1 MHVYCAVVADAIDF
15 SAAQEEQEKN
25 RGELM
30 STVAM
35 PLRPLWQHTCTSRPD
50 GAPVGGATA
59 GGTIL
64 GGSGPAPG
72 NRRTS
77 ADHDRACVRSRSR
90 SRRNPSDVRR
100 LH

>member
-1 MHVYCAVVADAIDF
+1 MICVVADAIVL
-15 SAAQEEQEKN
+15 SAAQEEHENKF

-30 STVAM
+30 PTVSM
-35 PLRPLWQHTCTSRPD
+35 PLLPLWQHTCTSRPD

-90 SRRNPSDVRR
+90 SRRSPSDVRR